1 MSLGSYYEADY
12 YKNYTPYESSD
23 VGEPVPGWGTTIS
36 VAGPARLGVG
46 QDLDIAKARAGFQ
59 RLSPEGK
66 ARLAAEYARR
76 YPSAVVRGEEC
87 APVEQPTL
95 PGEPLPWWI
104 WPLGAA
110 VVLGGIGYYGTKK
123 GWL

>member
-1 MSLGSYYEADY
+1 M
-12 YKNYTPYESSD
+12 
-23 VGEPVPGWGTTIS
+23 
-36 VAGPARLGVG
+36 G
-46 QDLDIAKARAGFQ
+46 QDLDISKAGAAVRAM
-59 RLSPEGK
+59 SPEAR

-76 YPSAVVRGEEC
+76 YPSAVVREEGG
-87 APVEQPTL
+87 APVEQPGL

-110 VVLGGIGYYGTKK
+110 VLLGGIGYYGTKK